1 MKIFSNRLETIIPYG
16 KNSEKYTEK
25 NRQNNP
31 QVTLRVTLKTYSQ
44 LGVNSDRSEYSI
56 QYLLS
61 IQCNPP
67 IERLF
72 PIECQ
77 FEYYAQFNSELFN

>member
-1 MKIFSNRLETIIPYG
+1 MMFLSSSGNSYG
-16 KNSEKYTEK
+16 KNSQKYAEKK
-25 NRQNNP
+25 RQNNP
-31 QVTLRVTLKTYSQ
+31 QVTLRVTFKTHFQ
-44 LGVNSDRSEYSI
+44 FGVNSDRSEYSI

-72 PIECQ
+72 PIKCQ
-77 FEYYAQFNSELFN
+77 FVYYAQFNTI